1 MIPFPGDL
9 DVPGVAGVLF
19 YAELSSTN
27 DLALE
32 WADNGATDG
41 SLVLADLQTA
51 GRGRA
56 ERRWVTRPSTALA
69 MSLILRP
76 KTAELAHVAR
86 FSALAALGLV
96 DALAKMGLAAEI
108 KWPNDVLLG
117 GRKVAGVLVETVWR
131 GNDLTALVVGMGV
144 NVTADSVP
152 PAAELRYPAT
162 AVEVEMGEEV
172 DRWSLLAGI
181 LQGIFMYRAILPTD
195 AFITAWNEKLAFK
208 GQQVAFRFPDEMV
221 RSAEVRCVQ
230 PDGRLV
236 LQLADEPEPRLV
248 AAGELTMVDR
258 GGALKV

>member
-1 MIPFPGDL
+1 MIPFPGHL

-32 WADNGATDG
+32 WADNGAADG

-56 ERRWVTRPSTALA
+56 ERRWVTRPGTALA

-76 KTAELAHVAR
+76 KAAEVDHVAR

-96 DALAKMGLAAEI
+96 DALANMGLAAEI

-131 GNDLTALVVGMGV
+131 GNDLTGLVVGMGV
-144 NVTADSVP
+144 NVTAASVP
-152 PAAELRYPAT
+152 PVAELRYPAT
-162 AVEVEMGEEV
+162 AVEVEMGAEV

-181 LQGIFMYRAILPTD
+181 LQGLFTYRTILCTD
-195 AFITAWNEKLAFK
+195 AFMATWNEKLAFK
-208 GQQVAFRFPDEMV
+208 GEQIAFRFANGQV
-221 RSAEVRCVQ
+221 KLAKVLTVQ
-230 PDGRLV
+230 PDGRLA
-236 LQLADEPEPRLV
+236 LQIDGQTEPFLA
-248 AAGELTMVDR
+248 AAGEIEMTGR
-258 GGALKV
+258 GG

>member
-1 MIPFPGDL
+1 MIPFPGHL

-32 WADNGATDG
+32 WADNGAADG

-56 ERRWVTRPSTALA
+56 ERRWVTRPGTALA

-76 KTAELAHVAR
+76 KAVEMAHVAR

-96 DALAKMGLAAEI
+96 DTLEKMGLTAEI
-108 KWPNDVLLG
+108 KWPNDVLLS

-181 LQGIFMYRAILPTD
+181 LQGIFTYRAILPTE
-195 AFITAWNEKLAFK
+195 AFMTAWNEKLAFK
-208 GQQVAFRFPDEMV
+208 GQQVAFRFPDGMV
-221 RSAEVRCVQ
+221 QPAEVECVQ
-230 PDGRLV
+230 PDGRLA

-248 AAGELTMVDR
+248 AAGEVTMVDR
-258 GGALKV
+258 GGALKD

>member
-32 WADNGATDG
+32 WADNGAADG

-56 ERRWVTRPSTALA
+56 ERRWVTRPGTALA

-76 KTAELAHVAR
+76 KATEMAHVVR

-131 GNDLTALVVGMGV
+131 GSDLTALVVGMGV

-181 LQGIFMYRAILPTD
+181 LQGIFMYRTILPTD
-195 AFITAWNEKLAFK
+195 AFMTAWNEKLAFK
-208 GQQVAFRFPDEMV
+208 GQQVAFRFPDGMV
-221 RSAEVRCVQ
+221 RPAEVRWVR
-230 PDGRLV
+230 PDGRLA
-236 LQLADEPEPRLV
+236 LQLANEPELRLV
-248 AAGELTMVDR
+248 AAGEVTMVDR
-258 GGALKV
+258 GGALKD